1 MTLPMKHETVD
12 RDTTGSIDFFSRI
25 VGSSARVI
33 LGGCRLFA
41 TAAAESSER
50 IPPPHRTHTFAR

>member
-1 MTLPMKHETVD
+1 MKHETVD

-33 LGGCRLFA
+33 L
-41 TAAAESSER
+41 AAAAFHAFRHRRRRKLRAR